1 MLKII
6 KGMREL
12 DKEEME
18 NRIARVN
25 ATMAMEGMPLTEE
38 EKDVLRDI
46 YLGKI
51 SYEEVISELI
61 EKYTES

>member
-46 YLGKI
+46 YPGKI
-51 SYEEVISELI
+51 SCEEVISELI

>member
-6 KGMREL
+6 KGMQEL

-46 YLGKI
+46 YPGKI

>member
-6 KGMREL
+6 KGMQEL

>member
-1 MLKII
+1 MQ
-6 KGMREL
+6 EL

-46 YLGKI
+46 YPGKI

>member
-51 SYEEVISELI
+51 SCEEVISELI